1 MHVMVNT
8 KVKADRVSFLV
19 RMGREL
25 HENVTLLYEMDKR
38 RNGDMSFNQ
47 WVESVFVDLV
57 KERKDDVLIE
67 GIKDKR

>member
-1 MHVMVNT
+1 MVNT
-8 KVKADRVSFLV
+8 KVKADRVGFLV

-25 HENVTLLYEMDKR
+25 HGNVTLLYEMDKR

-57 KERKDDVLIE
+57 KERNDDVLIE
-67 GIKDKR
+67 SIKDKR